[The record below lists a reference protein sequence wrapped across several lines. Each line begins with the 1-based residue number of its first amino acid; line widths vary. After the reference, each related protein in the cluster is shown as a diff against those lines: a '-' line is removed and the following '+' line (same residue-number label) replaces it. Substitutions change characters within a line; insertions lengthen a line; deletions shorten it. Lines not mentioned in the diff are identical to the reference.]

1 MKTYF
6 RILSYAKPF
15 GKNITLYLLFTV
27 FYIVFSMINFSILIP
42 LLEVLFNQIDE
53 QTKSN
58 YTEIGNFQ
66 ISLEYFKSIFY
77 NNFNKIVESGGRKEA
92 LKFVC
97 IIIVA
102 SVFFSNIFRYLSAI
116 IIAKIRVKIVTNIR
130 NQLFN
135 KILAFKINFFTN
147 KKKGDVVSR
156 LTSDIQQ
163 IENSVINSI
172 RVLFKEPALLLGLF
186 FILSTISVELTL
198 YTIFIMVWKT

>member
-6 RILSYAKPF
+6 RILFYAKPF
-15 GKNITLYLLFTV
+15 GKNITLYLLFTI

-53 QTKSN
+53 QTTLN
-58 YTEIGNFQ
+58 YKEIGNFQ

-77 NNFNKIVESGGRKEA
+77 YNFNKIVESGGRKEA

-97 IIIVA
+97 IVIVA
-102 SVFFSNIFRYLSAI
+102 SVFFSNLFRYLSAI

-135 KILAFKINFFTN
+135 KILALK
-147 KKKGDVVSR
+147 
-156 LTSDIQQ
+156 
-163 IENSVINSI
+163 
-172 RVLFKEPALLLGLF
+172 
-186 FILSTISVELTL
+186 
-198 YTIFIMVWKT
+198 

>member
-53 QTKSN
+53 QTTLN

-77 NNFNKIVESGGRKEA
+77 YNFNKIVESGGRKEA

-97 IIIVA
+97 IVIVS
-102 SVFFSNIFRYLSAI
+102 SVFFSNLFRYLSTV

-135 KILAFKINFFTN
+135 KIDKI
-147 KKKGDVVSR
+147 
-156 LTSDIQQ
+156 
-163 IENSVINSI
+163 
-172 RVLFKEPALLLGLF
+172 
-186 FILSTISVELTL
+186 
-198 YTIFIMVWKT
+198 